1 MGADP
6 ELDIL
11 GSCFL
16 TNGRELKV
24 VTGVDDHSRYCVI
37 AAVVPRATARA
48 VRTAF
53 VQALREF
60 GCPQPAVP
68 DHRKPFTGRFGRP
81 RAAEVLLERV
91 CRRNGIEAILTK
103 PR

>member
-24 VTGVDDHSRYCVI
+24 VTGIDDHSRYCVI

-48 VRTAF
+48 VCTAF

-60 GCPQPAVP
+60 GC
-68 DHRKPFTGRFGRP
+68 HSR
-81 RAAEVLLERV
+81 
-91 CRRNGIEAILTK
+91 C
-103 PR
+103 